1 MLEFWKILDDAF
13 KQSNEDS
20 GDGGDGG
27 DGSGSPTWSVG
38 HDNAGDSSIPPE
50 MEDETQPP
58 VENDSYGGFL
68 EPEYDED
75 AKPLSYYSVEFIEP
89 EESMEPPNLPDE
101 SMKPADSPTPPAPE
115 NVSTETES
123 GSRAEDQ
130 KDPPVLPSSPAIVR
144 ADTLAKIQAIRCGVV
159 THNVFFSG
167 VTLLK

>member
-27 DGSGSPTWSVG
+27 DGSGSPTSSVG
-38 HDNAGDSSIPPE
+38 HDNAGDSSIPPA
-50 MEDETQPP
+50 ME
-58 VENDSYGGFL
+58 GFL

-159 THNVFFSG
+159 THTMFFFL
-167 VTLLK
+167 VLHC